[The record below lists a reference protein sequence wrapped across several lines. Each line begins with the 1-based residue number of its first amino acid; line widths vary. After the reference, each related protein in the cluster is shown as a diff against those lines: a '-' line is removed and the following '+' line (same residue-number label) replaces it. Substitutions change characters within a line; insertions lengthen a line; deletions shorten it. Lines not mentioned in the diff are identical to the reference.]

1 MQIELRSHDGVSIVK
16 VHGKITINDGSRE
29 FHRRIRE
36 LVAEGHS
43 NIIIHLGDVH
53 YVDSTGVGAL
63 VASFTTITNA
73 GGELRICNVD
83 DRVRELLNTTNL
95 HSILS
100 IHGTEQQA
108 LQSI

>member
-1 MQIELRSHDGVSIVK
+1 MKIEVRSHDGVSIVE
-16 VHGKITINDGSRE
+16 VHGKITIDDGTRE
-29 FHRRIRE
+29 FHRKIRE
-36 LVAEGHS
+36 LVAEGRKD
-43 NIIIHLGDVH
+43 IIIHLGDVH

-73 GGELRICNVD
+73 GGELRICNID
-83 DRVRELLNTTNL
+83 DRVRELLTTANL

-100 IHGTEQQA
+100 IHDTEQQA

>member
-1 MQIELRSHDGVSIVK
+1 MKIEMRSHNGVSIVEI
-16 VHGKITINDGSRE
+16 HGTITIYEGTRE
-29 FHRRIRE
+29 FHRKIRE
-36 LVAEGHS
+36 LVAEGRK

-63 VASFTTITNA
+63 VASYTTISNA

-83 DRVRELLNTTNL
+83 DRVDELLNTTNL
-95 HSILS
+95 HRILS

>member
-1 MQIELRSHDGVSIVK
+1 MKIELRSHDGVSIVE
-16 VHGKITINDGSRE
+16 VHGKITINDGSWE
-29 FHRRIRE
+29 FHRKIRE
-36 LVAEGHS
+36 LVAEGRKD
-43 NIIIHLGDVH
+43 IIIHLGDVR

-83 DRVRELLNTTNL
+83 DRVGELLNTTNL

-100 IHGTEQQA
+100 IHGTEEQA
-108 LQSI
+108 LESI